1 MAYKLHEPEQG
12 AFAMIHVDGMLV
24 VQPVLVMESEEAVAE
39 IMQLKTMPIAGTN
52 TTGSCPILVVVLC
65 LKPWLASC
73 TCNAVLVAVV
83 FQQRG
88 CCVDKCQSS
97 FCAILHACSL
107 DSRLPG
113 LLLCQLC
120 LKFADSFHVMAMA
133 TAVPFCSPLLKYDP
147 QLNAYWQLSTGS
159 LLAMLVQ
166 ISACRWWPC
175 GLLQGWMVM
184 SSAAATPD
192 HAIFC
197 TKRPLLPG
205 ILLTK
210 HWTSGVEADVVLRD
224 MGRVFDYSNRKQ
236 AAGGAD
242 REPEMEQGSIA
253 VTAKR
258 LLSFACQVGWSA
270 VSELLLPVASA
281 MDGTAS
287 ELVAELED
295 LADEGLTLLHQA
307 VRSRNVD
314 LVSSWYYLRR
324 LTVLLRS

>member
-1 MAYKLHEPEQG
+1 
-12 AFAMIHVDGMLV
+12 
-24 VQPVLVMESEEAVAE
+24 
-39 IMQLKTMPIAGTN
+39 
-52 TTGSCPILVVVLC
+52 
-65 LKPWLASC
+65 
-73 TCNAVLVAVV
+73 
-83 FQQRG
+83 
-88 CCVDKCQSS
+88 
-97 FCAILHACSL
+97 
-107 DSRLPG
+107 
-113 LLLCQLC
+113 
-120 LKFADSFHVMAMA
+120 MA
-133 TAVPFCSPLLKYDP
+133 TPVPFCSPFLNSDP
-147 QLNAYWQLSTGS
+147 QLNAHWRLSKDS

-197 TKRPLLPG
+197 TKRSPLPG
-205 ILLTK
+205 ISLTK

-224 MGRVFDYSNRKQ
+224 MGRVFDYSKRKQ
-236 AAGGAD
+236 AAGGTD
-242 REPEMEQGSIA
+242 RELGSIA

-314 LVSSWYYLRR
+314 LVSPWHYLRR
-324 LTVLLRS
+324 LTVLLPSWSLLSSCVPHGSKSSCSTFWLFASSMHAEHSQGFFGVQSLLVTRSSWSCDSHLYSF